1 LTPDQ
6 PMRKTSTLIA
16 AAALL
21 ISDAQ
26 NQTPRNYDS
35 SGAPR
40 SSGSSPRSGGG
51 LAYNATTGAGK
62 PTDMTTDDHSLI
74 AHGTAS

>member
-1 LTPDQ
+1 
-6 PMRKTSTLIA
+6 MRKTSALIA
-16 AAALL
+16 AATLL

-26 NQTPRNYDS
+26 NQTPRNDS
-35 SGAPR
+35 SGAPQ

-51 LAYNATTGAGK
+51 LADNATTDAGK
-62 PTDMTTDDHSLI
+62 ATNMTTDDHSLI